1 MASPFLIDLDTV
13 DLAATAASEA
23 EVGAVNPQGGPM
35 RQLDRVI
42 WYDPPVTQG
51 VGVKFI
57 RHDEF
62 WVPYH
67 IPGRPLMPGVL
78 MIEAAAQLGSFL
90 YRTKIPNLPFVGFTR
105 CTDTAFR
112 GQVVPGDTLLI
123 LCKEVECSRRRFISR
138 FQCVVG
144 GKLVMETTI
153 TGMTF

>member
-1 MASPFLIDLDTV
+1 MASTLLIDLDSI
-13 DLAATAASEA
+13 DLTATMADEAAVARI
-23 EVGAVNPQGGPM
+23 NPQGGPM

-42 WYDPPVTQG
+42 WYDPPITQG
-51 VGVKFI
+51 VGVKLVT
-57 RHDEF
+57 DQEF

-90 YRTKIPNLPFVGFTR
+90 YRTKVPNLPFVGFTR
-105 CTDTAFR
+105 CTDTVFR

-123 LCKEVECSRRRFISR
+123 LCKEIECTRRRFISR
-138 FQCVVG
+138 FQGVVS

>member
-1 MASPFLIDLDTV
+1 MASPLLIDLSTI
-13 DLAATAASEA
+13 DLDATAASEA
-23 EVGAVNPQGGPM
+23 DVGRVNPHCGPI

-42 WYDPPVTQG
+42 WHDSAVTQG

-105 CTDTAFR
+105 CTDTSFR
-112 GQVVPGDTLLI
+112 GQVVPGDTLHI
-123 LCKEVECSRRRFISR
+123 LCKEVESNRRRFVSQ
-138 FQCVVG
+138 FQCVVA

>member
-1 MASPFLIDLDTV
+1 MASTLLLDLDSIDLTATMADE
-13 DLAATAASEA
+13 AAVARI
-23 EVGAVNPQGGPM
+23 NPQGGPM

-42 WYDPPVTQG
+42 WHDPPITQG
-51 VGVKFI
+51 VGVKLVT
-57 RHDEF
+57 DQEF

-90 YRTKIPNLPFVGFTR
+90 YRTKVPNLPFVGFTR
-105 CTDTAFR
+105 CTDTVFR

-123 LCKEVECSRRRFISR
+123 LCKEIESSRRRFVSR
-138 FQCVVG
+138 FQGVVS